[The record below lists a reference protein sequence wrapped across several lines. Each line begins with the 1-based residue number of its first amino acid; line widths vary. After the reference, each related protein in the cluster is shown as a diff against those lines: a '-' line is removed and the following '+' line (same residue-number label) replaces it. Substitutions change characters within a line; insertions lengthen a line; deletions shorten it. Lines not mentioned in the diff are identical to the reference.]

1 MASSAGQ
8 SPPPE
13 SKPSPPPAARPAK
26 SSLGGKHLPT
36 LVGLLIAL
44 IAVASYFFFFVKP
57 PRPAGPGPVARL
69 TGIEGN
75 VRVKAA
81 GAEAWTKGEPS
92 RPLNTGDVVQ
102 TDHRSGAEITFFT
115 GNVVRVRPDSVVL
128 ISEGEAAVAEE
139 ATAWHVQSGQ
149 VNFDLK
155 KDTEIVTS
163 AARTRASTNSS
174 GNVNVTEDGG
184 TGVKIFRG
192 SAQVATRG
200 GETVNLTDNQAVV
213 VDPRGKAGPR
223 IALPPTPSP
232 TGPPAKAELRY
243 VPPPQATTQ
252 LQWQGV
258 QGAQTYRVVMDFNV
272 RQADLLLS
280 AALDRPGITATA
292 HELQGLDPGSYF
304 WRVAGVSKEGL
315 EGEFSRISLFSVVRP
330 SPEPSPAGGPAL
342 TVGAAAMQEG
352 ILHVRGRTDPGASV
366 TVDGHEVKVLPDG
379 SFSEFVRSTEKE
391 FVVVRSTSAIG
402 QFTEQKKA
410 VTAY

>member
-102 TDHRSGAEITFFT
+102 TDHRSGAEIAFFS

-149 VNFDLK
+149 VNFELK
-155 KDTEIVTS
+155 KDTDIVT
-163 AARTRASTNSS
+163 ATARTRASANST
-174 GNVNVTEDGG
+174 GNINVTEEGG

-192 SAQVATRG
+192 SAQVETKQ
-200 GETVNLTDNQAVV
+200 GETVNLGDNQAVL
-213 VDPRGKAGPR
+213 VDPRGKAGAR
-223 IALPPTPSP
+223 MELPPAPTLVAPS
-232 TGPPAKAELRY
+232 AKAELPY
-243 VPPPQATTQ
+243 VPPPRATAR
-252 LQWQGV
+252 LEWEAV
-258 QGAQTYRVVMDFNV
+258 RGADTYRVAMDYNLQ
-272 RQADLLLS
+272 QADLLLS
-280 AALDRPGITATA
+280 AALDQPGIAATA
-292 HELQGLDPGSYF
+292 HDLQSLDPGKYF
-304 WRVAGVSKEGL
+304 WRVAGVSKEG
-315 EGEFSRISLFSVVRP
+315 
-330 SPEPSPAGGPAL
+330 
-342 TVGAAAMQEG
+342 
-352 ILHVRGRTDPGASV
+352 
-366 TVDGHEVKVLPDG
+366 
-379 SFSEFVRSTEKE
+379 
-391 FVVVRSTSAIG
+391 
-402 QFTEQKKA
+402 
-410 VTAY
+410 